1 MFVVLLVSDSDN
13 LIKGLDLQDKDLGR
27 RVERGWGEDGE
38 RGGEGGERAGR
49 GWGEGG
55 ERVGRGWEEDG
66 AQLTVEDG
74 YFANTKT

>member
-27 RVERGWGEDGE
+27 GVGRGWGEGG
-38 RGGEGGERAGR
+38 RGGGEGGERA
-49 GWGEGG
+49 
-55 ERVGRGWEEDG
+55 GRGWEEDG

>member
-27 RVERGWGEDGE
+27 GVGRGWGE
-38 RGGEGGERAGR
+38 GGRGGERAGR
-49 GWGEGG
+49 GRGEGG
-55 ERVGRGWEEDG
+55 ERAGRGWEEDG

>member
-1 MFVVLLVSDSDN
+1 MFVVLLVSDSDD

-27 RVERGWGEDGE
+27 R
-38 RGGEGGERAGR
+38 AGR

-55 ERVGRGWEEDG
+55 ERAGRGWEEDG